1 LAVSTEKPPHD
12 HRPGPGSDST
22 SAIAQSIQEVS
33 ERAQNLVREEIEL
46 AKAEV
51 QAKAQKLAMGAGVA
65 AAAGT
70 FAAVG
75 LLFILIALAFL
86 LTYLLFPNDQLF
98 WGFFIVAAVLLIVA
112 AIAGLVAYRAFKA
125 GTPPQPTMA
134 IEEAKRIRET
144 VTSDRPDR
152 TV

>member
-1 LAVSTEKPPHD
+1 LAARPDHPP
-12 HRPGPGSDST
+12 RPDRPPPGADGT

-33 ERAQNLVREEIEL
+33 ERAQALVREEIEL

-51 QAKAQKLAMGAGVA
+51 QAKASKLAMGAGVA
-65 AAAGT
+65 AAAGL
-70 FAAVG
+70 FVAVA
-75 LLFILIALAFL
+75 LLFILIGFA
-86 LTYLLFPNDQLF
+86 YLITFVLFPNDQLF
-98 WGFFIVAAVLLIVA
+98 WGFFIVAAVLLVVA
-112 AIAGLVAYRAFKA
+112 AIAGFVAYRAFKA

-134 IEEAKRIRET
+134 IEEAKLIRET